1 MRDAYFGKHFGYA
14 KGWESSKQDVAGPLK
29 AGGRANEVTTMYKF
43 ILVTFGVLFLA
54 FYEMSGG
61 SDFEPGW
68 WLDKNADAVAEADA
82 AEAQSEQVAR
92 ADSGGVLTQVVASA
106 EASEATPAQKA
117 PAQASDTP
125 EPIAVSLN
133 SGSAGS
139 DDPLADVPL
148 TRRTTDTEVETGV
161 SVRETTA
168 SSSNAEESSADMR
181 VVDGN
186 VVNMR
191 TGPGTNFSVIAQ
203 LRRGDEVQVLRSND
217 GWVKL
222 RTVEN
227 NRIGWMADYLVTAS
241 R

>member
-1 MRDAYFGKHFGYA
+1 
-14 KGWESSKQDVAGPLK
+14 
-29 AGGRANEVTTMYKF
+29 MYKF